1 MALLQQAASFGSRR
15 LAAAN
20 LLLMLKASTNLKLHG
35 DLYAPHDCQRYQ
47 MAARMAQTLETST
60 NHLGYRCICPAP
72 RGTMK
77 SVESNVKKFESN
89 QAATKPPQSRWQ
101 GFAREVLKQ
110 VCVVY
115 LVLKNP
121 KSPLRAKMVAG
132 LTVGYVFSPIQLIPS
147 FIPVIGW
154 MDDVLVVS
162 AGLRILTKL
171 TPAHIME
178 DSKAKSIVMLAKL
191 FREEAD
197 TEGDKPSVKA
207 A

>member
-1 MALLQQAASFGSRR
+1 M
-15 LAAAN
+15 
-20 LLLMLKASTNLKLHG
+20 KL
-35 DLYAPHDCQRYQ
+35 
-47 MAARMAQTLETST
+47 
-60 NHLGYRCICPAP
+60 
-72 RGTMK
+72 
-77 SVESNVKKFESN
+77 VESNVKKFESN
-89 QAATKPPQSRWQ
+89 QADTKPPQPRWK

-121 KSPLRAKMVAG
+121 KSPLLAKMVAG

-178 DSKAKSIVMLAKL
+178 DCKAKSIVMLAKL

-197 TEGDKPSVKA
+197 TQGEKPSVKA

>member
-15 LAAAN
+15 LAAGR
-20 LLLMLKASTNLKLHG
+20 LFLMLKASTNRKLQG
-35 DLYAPHDCQRYQ
+35 DLCAPHDCQRYQ
-47 MAARMAQTLETST
+47 MAACMAQTLEIST
-60 NHLGYRCICPAP
+60 NHRISLHLSGP

-89 QAATKPPQSRWQ
+89 QADTKPPQPRWK

-121 KSPLRAKMVAG
+121 KSPLLAKMVAG
-132 LTVGYVFSPIQLIPS
+132 LTVGYIFSPIQLIPS

-154 MDDVLVVS
+154 IDDVLVVS
-162 AGLRILTKL
+162 AGLRILTQL
-171 TPAHIME
+171 TPAHIMA
-178 DSKAKSIVMLAKL
+178 DCKAKSIVMLAKL

-197 TEGDKPSVKA
+197 TQGEKPSVKA

>member
-1 MALLQQAASFGSRR
+1 M
-15 LAAAN
+15 
-20 LLLMLKASTNLKLHG
+20 KL
-35 DLYAPHDCQRYQ
+35 
-47 MAARMAQTLETST
+47 
-60 NHLGYRCICPAP
+60 
-72 RGTMK
+72 
-77 SVESNVKKFESN
+77 VESNVKKFESN
-89 QAATKPPQSRWQ
+89 QADTKPSQPRWK

-121 KSPLRAKMVAG
+121 KSPLLAKMVAG
-132 LTVGYVFSPIQLIPS
+132 LTVGYIFSPIQLIPS

-191 FREEAD
+191 FREEAN
-197 TEGDKPSVKA
+197 TEGEKPSVKA